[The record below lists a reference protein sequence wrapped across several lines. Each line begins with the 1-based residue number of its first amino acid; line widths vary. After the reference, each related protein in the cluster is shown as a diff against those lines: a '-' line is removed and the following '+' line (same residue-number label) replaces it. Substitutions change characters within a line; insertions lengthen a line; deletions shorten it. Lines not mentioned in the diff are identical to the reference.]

1 MITREE
7 YNRALDIVEAY
18 HKQLYIA
25 IVANETKPVQ
35 KVKAGDYA
43 HCIKPFKQSK
53 NCLTKGKKYRIIK
66 AKLYYNKIYFYI
78 IDDNDKIKSY
88 PYSNSQFMIESV

>member
-7 YNRALDIVEAY
+7 YNTALDIVEAY

-25 IVANETKPVQ
+25 IVSSDNKPVQ
-35 KVKAGDYA
+35 KVKVGDYA
-43 HCIKPFKQSK
+43 HCIKPFKQSE
-53 NCLTKGKKYRIIK
+53 NCLTKGKKYRVIK
-66 AKLYYNKIYFYI
+66 AELRYNKPCFYI

-88 PYSNSQFMIESV
+88 PYSNSQFMITSV